1 MIVRVA
7 LLTVVCAGVTGGL
20 TVSAAPQAVIPG
32 ATAASERAVLDAAIR
47 RVYPALVRIA
57 VVAAYY
63 RDGREVKDESSGSGA
78 IISPDGYVITNH
90 HVAGRAKRLR
100 CTLADKSE
108 VEATLVGTD
117 ALSDIAVIKLDLS
130 RRKGQTL
137 PVAAF
142 GDSDRLRVGDQVFAM
157 GSPLALSQSVTL
169 GIVSNLEMTFPRFM
183 WPSTFKLDG
192 EETGSLVRWI
202 GHDAQISPG
211 NSGGPLVDAQGQ
223 IIGINEISLGLSG
236 AIPGNLAREVA
247 EELIRHGAVRRS
259 WVGLQLQPRLL
270 AESQEGALIAT
281 VVPGSP
287 AAAAGLRPGDVL
299 VRYSGKPVDARYVE
313 ELPAVNR
320 LLMSTPIGGKVEV
333 TYRRDGKD
341 ARTTLTTV
349 GRGTAQGEEAE
360 LKAWGATVR
369 ELTLLSA
376 KELRR
381 EPQTGVLVSSLRPG
395 SPASEA
401 KPPLEAGDIVVS
413 VGAAP
418 VRTVDDL
425 VKATEKAVG
434 KETVAVPA
442 LVGFERRSERY
453 LTVVHLGGKH
463 ERDRSAD
470 ARKAWLPVSVQVLT
484 SDLAEALGLKG
495 RTGVRVTEV
504 YAGTTA
510 AAAGLK
516 VGDIL
521 LELDGEAIPTS
532 KPEDVEVFSA
542 LVRQYRVGT
551 RVALAG
557 QRAGA
562 PLRVEV
568 ELSGSPKSSRELPEY
583 RDDQFDFRARD
594 LTFQDRVYFT
604 MDAEQRGVI
613 VTGVESGG
621 WAALAQLA
629 VADVVLQVDGE
640 PVGSLATLETRMK
653 TIAESRPA
661 RVVFF
666 VKRGVQTLFLEL
678 EPAWDTRQAREAR

>member
-1 MIVRVA
+1 VIVRWA
-7 LLTVVCAGVTGGL
+7 RWLVVCAALGFPARGAAAKPAQTPEPAGVR
-20 TVSAAPQAVIPG
+20 
-32 ATAASERAVLDAAIR
+32 TALDAAIS
-47 RVYPALVRIA
+47 RVYPALVRIG

-63 RDGREVKDESSGSGA
+63 RDGREVKDESSGSGV

-100 CTLADKSE
+100 CTLADKVE

-117 ALSDIAVIKLDLS
+117 ALSDIAVIKLHLEG
-130 RRKGQTL
+130 RGRPL

-142 GDSDRLRVGDQVFAM
+142 GDSDRVRVGDQVFAM

-211 NSGGPLVDAQGQ
+211 NSGGPLVDAKGQ

-247 EELIRHGAVRRS
+247 EEIIRHGAVRRS
-259 WVGLQLQPRLL
+259 WIGLQLQPRLL
-270 AESQEGALIAT
+270 AEAQAGVLVAS

-287 AAAAGLRPGDVL
+287 AATAGLRAGDVL
-299 VRYSGKPVDARYVE
+299 VRYADKAVDARYVE

-320 LLMSTPIGGKVEV
+320 LMMSTPVGNKVELV
-333 TYRRDGKD
+333 YRRDGRE
-341 ARTTLTTV
+341 ARASVVTV
-349 GRGTAQGEEAE
+349 GRGTAQGDEAE

-369 ELTLLSA
+369 ELTLLAA
-376 KELRR
+376 KEIRR
-381 EPQTGVLVSSLRPG
+381 EPLSGVLLSSLRPG
-395 SPASEA
+395 SPAAEA
-401 KPPLEAGDIVVS
+401 KPPLEAGDIVVALG
-413 VGAAP
+413 GAP
-418 VRTVDDL
+418 IRTVDDL
-425 VKATEKAVG
+425 VKATEKTVG
-434 KETVAVPA
+434 KEAGAVPA
-442 LVGFERRSERY
+442 LVGFERRSERL
-453 LTVVHLGGKH
+453 LTVVHLGGKE

-484 SDLAEALGLKG
+484 ADLATALGLAG

-504 YAGTTA
+504 YPDTTA
-510 AAAGLK
+510 AASGLK
-516 VGDIL
+516 VGDVL
-521 LELDGEAIPTS
+521 LELDGEPIPTS

-551 RVALAG
+551 KVALAG
-557 QRAGA
+557 MRGEA
-562 PLRVEV
+562 PLRLEV
-568 ELSGSPKSSRELPEY
+568 ELAGSPRSPRELPEY
-583 RDDQFDFRARD
+583 SDDQFDFTVRD

-604 MDAEQRGVI
+604 MEAEQRGVI

-621 WAALAQLA
+621 WAALAHLA
-629 VADVVLQVDGE
+629 VADVILQVDGQ
-640 PVGSLATLETRMK
+640 PVGSLAALETRMK
-653 TIAESRPA
+653 AIADARPSR
-661 RVVFF
+661 VIFF

-678 EPAWDTRQAREAR
+678 EPAWDARLTREAR